1 MAERHTVG
9 DRELDLLRWLEEA
22 GGASVGEAAER
33 YGVERGL
40 ARSTVLTMMER
51 LRGKRLLRRREVD
64 GVYRYAVAVPA
75 SELARRAVQQF
86 VDDTLGGSLTPFVS
100 YLAER
105 ESIDAAQ
112 MAELEALLARLRDRR
127 GGQPS

>member
-1 MAERHTVG
+1 MQERHTVG

-112 MAELEALLARLRDRR
+112 MAELEQLLARLRDRR
-127 GGQPS
+127 GAEQP

>member
-1 MAERHTVG
+1 MQERHTVG

-112 MAELEALLARLRDRR
+112 MAELEQLLAKLRDRR
-127 GGQPS
+127 GAEQP

>member
-1 MAERHTVG
+1 MANAW
-9 DRELDLLRWLEEA
+9 LRMKHE
-22 GGASVGEAAER
+22 SYDV
-33 YGVERGL
+33 
-40 ARSTVLTMMER
+40 
-51 LRGKRLLRRREVD
+51 LRGDARRRRLLRRREVD

-112 MAELEALLARLRDRR
+112 MAELEQLLAKLRDRR
-127 GGQPS
+127 GAEQP

>member
-1 MAERHTVG
+1 MQERHTVG

-22 GGASVGEAAER
+22 GGATVGEAAER

-105 ESIDAAQ
+105 ESIDAEQ
-112 MAELEALLARLRDRR
+112 MAELEALLASLRDRR
-127 GGQPS
+127 GGQSS

>member
-1 MAERHTVG
+1 MQERHTVG

-22 GGASVGEAAER
+22 GGATVGEAAER

-64 GVYRYAVAVPA
+64 GVYRYAVAVAA

-127 GGQPS
+127 GGQSS

>member
-1 MAERHTVG
+1 MQERHTVG

-22 GGASVGEAAER
+22 GGATVGEAAER

-112 MAELEALLARLRDRR
+112 MAELEALLASLRDRR
-127 GGQPS
+127 GGQSS